1 MKRFFYAL
9 AAFLCGFLIL
19 SGSAHAQEQGP
30 KVLKDVPYIQ
40 GSTNPKQMLDL
51 YLPPSGGK
59 DLPVLVFV
67 HGGGWGL
74 GDKKMARKMG
84 EFYSEKGVIVVSLN
98 YRLAPKN
105 KYPDFAEDL
114 AAAMRWIVDHVDE
127 YGGDTHRIVLSG
139 HSAGAHLV
147 ALLGTHPGFLND
159 QGLNLK
165 MFRAVIPVD
174 TASFDLSTDPY
185 GLAVR
190 RQKKMRGRAFGSDQE
205 VLDDASPSLQA
216 GKAEKRSLSPFE
228 IFVSS
233 RRPDAVE
240 QSRQLE
246 SALKKSGNTAQVTVV
261 PSLSHRAMC
270 LAIWDGDSAIARTIM
285 KRLGLN

>member
-1 MKRFFYAL
+1 MKRFFSVL
-9 AAFLCGFLIL
+9 AAFLCGFLTL
-19 SGSAHAQEQGP
+19 SAPVWAQEA
-30 KVLKDVPYIQ
+30 KILKDIPYIE

-51 YLPPSGGK
+51 YLPPVGGRN
-59 DLPVLVFV
+59 LPVLVFV

-84 EFYSEKGVIVVSLN
+84 EFYTGKGVIVVSVN

-114 AAAMRWIVDHVDE
+114 AASIRWIVDNIGK
-127 YGGDTHRIVLSG
+127 YGGNAGNMVLSG

-147 ALLGTHPGFLND
+147 ALLGTHPGFLHD
-159 QGLNLK
+159 EGLSLK
-165 MFRAVIPVD
+165 IFRAVIPVD

-185 GLAVR
+185 GFAVR
-190 RQKKMRGRAFGSDQE
+190 RQKKMRGRAFGSEQE
-205 VLDDASPSLQA
+205 VLNDASPVIQA
-216 GKAEKRSLSPFE
+216 AKAKGRSLAPFE

-240 QSRQLE
+240 QSRGLE
-246 SALKKSGNTAQVTVV
+246 SAITDSGNIGKVTVV
-261 PSLSHRAMC
+261 PGLSHRAMC
-270 LAIWDGDSAIARTIM
+270 LAIWDEKSVIAQTII
-285 KRLGLN
+285 KRLGI